1 VYKESAEF
9 SSLRRSAWEY
19 LYNVFGTEFFTSEVI
34 PYANGE
40 FLIEINGVCKDI
52 PRETMRIRMEEE
64 YSKHPNVQLLAHMIT
79 LGSEIGLQE
88 YVKYLKHNK
97 RPPENKRGGF
107 DGPSEAISTIHNPD
121 MLPYLEELLIVML
134 DDDFKDLSWG
144 GLTSALTTAFISC
157 GKIAPEEAITIV
169 EKHKP
174 SVEESEDKYRRCNYI
189 INEIEIVSRAM
200 LNVTPTLDK
209 VKEYLALYNV

>member
-1 VYKESAEF
+1 M
-9 SSLRRSAWEY
+9 
-19 LYNVFGTEFFTSEVI
+19 YNVFGTEFFTSEVI

-40 FLIEINGVCKDI
+40 FLIEINGECKDI

-88 YVKYLKHNK
+88 YVKYLKQNK

-107 DGPSEAISTIHNPD
+107 DGPTEAISTICNPD
-121 MLPYLEELLIVML
+121 MLSYLEELLIVML
-134 DDDFKDLSWG
+134 DDDFKDLSWR
-144 GLTSALTTAFISC
+144 GLTSALTTAFINC
-157 GKIAPEEAITIV
+157 GKIIPEEAIAIV

-174 SVEESEDKYRRCNYI
+174 SAEKSEDKYRRCNYI
-189 INEIEIVSRAM
+189 INEIEIACRAM
-200 LNVTPTLDK
+200 LDVTPTLDK
-209 VKEYLALYNV
+209 VKEYLALYKV